1 MNVGVLSIQGDFA
14 AHSRVLTRVGVT
26 AKEIKCVTDLSAV
39 EGLIIPGGESTTILK
54 FMEDEGLGDSIVE
67 AAGKGMPI
75 FGTCAGA
82 ILLAREVSNPSQASL
97 KLIDIT
103 VERNGYGR
111 QIDSFIAE
119 VETSIDSETLEGI
132 FIRAPRIRSIGPN
145 TRILGS
151 LAGEPVLVREA
162 NILAASFHPELSD
175 DNRVHRLFTQMIR
188 ASKAA

>member
-14 AHSRVLTRVGVT
+14 AHSRALTRAGVT
-26 AKEIKCVTDLSAV
+26 AKEIKCVADLSAV

-82 ILLAREVSNPSQASL
+82 ILLAREVFNPSQASL

-119 VETSIDSETLEGI
+119 VETSIDGETLEGI

-162 NILAASFHPELSD
+162 NILAASFHPELGD